1 MQAKSLITENDKKWH
16 WLWIGLWV
24 FQKIVEFNRDKV
36 ASVWNGLLFKKQL
49 MKKDWCVDFPR
60 LFHQSY

>member
-1 MQAKSLITENDKKWH
+1 MALVMDWS
-16 WLWIGLWV
+16 WV

-49 MKKDWCVDFPR
+49 MKKDWCIDFPR